1 MENSRQN
8 FLGFPLSL
16 QLCSYFVV
24 FQQVAGKSLTKFQLW
39 VTLAISGANVLQ
51 FFIIFLQY
59 CTQSTVKGNS
69 HFTDLCSRTF
79 WFCVFYCMKRSSQIY
94 IRLKTNYYSM
104 PISKAIC
111 IFPIIS
117 APQTFLNNEKYYCHT
132 RSQHRLF
139 QFCQLV

>member
-51 FFIIFLQY
+51 YFIIFL
-59 CTQSTVKGNS
+59 
-69 HFTDLCSRTF
+69 
-79 WFCVFYCMKRSSQIY
+79 
-94 IRLKTNYYSM
+94 
-104 PISKAIC
+104 
-111 IFPIIS
+111 
-117 APQTFLNNEKYYCHT
+117 
-132 RSQHRLF
+132 
-139 QFCQLV
+139 